1 MAIKYNDQENKAL
14 DEKENNPNKKVIC
27 PRCGKELQYRDF
39 GNSYEVKCPT
49 EGCLKSVFRGI

>member
-1 MAIKYNDQENKAL
+1 MAIKYSEQENKAL
-14 DEKENNPNKKVIC
+14 DEKSSHPNKTVIC
-27 PRCGKELQYRDF
+27 PRCGKELQYREV